1 MLSLVYVI
9 IIILTITI
17 TSTTILTII
26 IIPTIGRL
34 TAMVGWSATTDF
46 QEKWVFDATAEKYAL
61 DEKMADR
68 LKELNPEA
76 FRNILKRLLEA
87 SGRGYWAASDETLLK
102 LQELYED
109 AEDEIEGIN

>member
-1 MLSLVYVI
+1 MDGLEFLN
-9 IIILTITI
+9 T
-17 TSTTILTII
+17 
-26 IIPTIGRL
+26 R
-34 TAMVGWSATTDF
+34 F